1 MDLDKQIQ
9 DMTNKINAIGEK
21 LERIE
26 NNKKEREQETPLGM
40 ISITKEGNIKL
51 ELLLDEK
58 LFDEENIKEL
68 ERIATDIQ
76 ILVLKIQDKIDK
88 GENK

>member
-1 MDLDKQIQ
+1 
-9 DMTNKINAIGEK
+9 
-21 LERIE
+21 
-26 NNKKEREQETPLGM
+26 M
-40 ISITKEGNIKL
+40 ISIVDGNIKL

-76 ILVLKIQDKIDK
+76 KLVLKIQDKIDK
-88 GENK
+88 GGNE

>member
-26 NNKKEREQETPLGM
+26 NNKK
-40 ISITKEGNIKL
+40 KES
-51 ELLLDEK
+51 EK
-58 LFDEENIKEL
+58 HLW
-68 ERIATDIQ
+68 
-76 ILVLKIQDKIDK
+76 V
-88 GENK
+88 

>member
-1 MDLDKQIQ
+1 MNELEKQIQ
-9 DMTNKINAIGEK
+9 DITNKINEIDEK

-26 NNKKEREQETPLGM
+26 IDKKEREEGTPLGM
-40 ISITKEGNIKL
+40 ISIVNGNIKI

-58 LFDEENIKEL
+58 LFDEENVKEL

-76 ILVLKIQDKIDK
+76 MLVLKIQDKLNK
-88 GENK
+88 GEDK

>member
-40 ISITKEGNIKL
+40 ISIVDGNIKL

-76 ILVLKIQDKIDK
+76 KLVLKIQDKIDK
-88 GENK
+88 GGNE